1 MTGAEDIRDDN
12 LRLLFAEAAKQDL
25 RERLQAV
32 QTGFILLAVTVLIA
46 LSAWVLRL
54 ISAELEPGV
63 HLIEA
68 LIRFDSTM
76 NFVISAFLLITGV
89 FALLS
94 PIVLCVLLIERGRRR
109 QDLGELVALLRKYD
123 RL

>member
-25 RERLQAV
+25 RERLHAV
-32 QTGFILLAVTVLIA
+32 QTGFTLLAVTVLIA

-68 LIRFDSTM
+68 LIRLDSTM

-94 PIVLCVLLIERGRRR
+94 PIVLCVLLIERGRLR
-109 QDLGELVALLRKYD
+109 QDLDELVTLLRKYD

>member
-1 MTGAEDIRDDN
+1 MTGTEDIRDDN

-32 QTGFILLAVTVLIA
+32 QIGFILLALTVLIA

-54 ISAELEPGV
+54 IATTPEPGV
-63 HLIEA
+63 HIIEA
-68 LIRFDSTM
+68 LIRFDSAL
-76 NFVISAFLLITGV
+76 NFAISAFLLITGV

-94 PIVLCVLLIERGRRR
+94 PIVLGVLLIERGRRR
-109 QDLGELVALLRKYD
+109 SDLGELIALLKKYD